1 MDYLYT
7 TEGEPQ
13 GFRLSDYI
21 YALDGTPIGK
31 VFAEKAYRLD
41 GTYVGAVVNNMVV
54 DKPDVSRRSL
64 RPCPIPP
71 KAALPH
77 NVQGRRPIG
86 ETWPDCFAGL
96 LAEAEGARVEEAG
109 EVG

>member
-7 TEGEPQ
+7 SEGEPQ
-13 GFRLSDYI
+13 GFRFGDHI
-21 YALDGTPIGK
+21 YALDGTPVGK

-64 RPCPIPP
+64 RPFPVPP
-71 KAALPH
+71 KAALPY

-86 ETWPDCFAGL
+86 QTWPECFGRL
-96 LAEAEGARVEEAG
+96 LAEGEGERVAETSG
-109 EVG
+109 VG